1 MCADKQL
8 ADNSKAEKV
17 KPVLKLMSLIG
28 TLTGG
33 RSVTQVALN
42 YLMQKGEPPIATGR
56 LQQAAGLQAGLG
68 DGPV

>member
-42 YLMQKGEPPIATGR
+42 YLMQKGEPQIATGR
-56 LQQAAGLQAGLG
+56 L
-68 DGPV
+68 